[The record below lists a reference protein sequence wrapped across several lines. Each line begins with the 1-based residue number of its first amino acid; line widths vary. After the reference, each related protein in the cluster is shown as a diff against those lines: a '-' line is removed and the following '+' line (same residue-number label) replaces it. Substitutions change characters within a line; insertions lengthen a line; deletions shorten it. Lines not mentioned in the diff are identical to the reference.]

1 MLVWFRN
8 TCMSFG
14 SYAVRSTSFQRMMYR
29 QRKTIYIALGHTF
42 AHHLMCMPESKSP
55 TSSPSAAWLGEG
67 MALVTLRPP
76 WRCQKHVVSTY
87 DEPTTHDNLHADC
100 AVWSFL
106 RAVNLIQ
113 WMPYEPLACS
123 GTRKRALSRPLLCL
137 GFFATR
143 TSCSQ

>member
-1 MLVWFRN
+1 MRGHCLQVLRLASRLTRSSETGTSAN
-8 TCMSFG
+8 TG
-14 SYAVRSTSFQRMMYR
+14 SRYR
-29 QRKTIYIALGHTF
+29 F

-67 MALVTLRPP
+67 MALVALRPS
-76 WRCQKHVVSTY
+76 WRCQKHVVSTH

-106 RAVNLIQ
+106 RTVNLIQ